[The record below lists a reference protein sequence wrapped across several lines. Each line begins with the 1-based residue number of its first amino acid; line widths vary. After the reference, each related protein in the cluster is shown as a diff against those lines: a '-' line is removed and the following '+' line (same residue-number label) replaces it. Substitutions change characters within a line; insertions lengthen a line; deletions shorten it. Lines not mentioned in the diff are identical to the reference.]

1 MADYKDIKYDFSGA
15 NLTALNATQLTSGT
29 TPDARYT
36 TLPAVSGANLT
47 SLTATNLSSGTVPT
61 ARLGSGTASSSTVLY
76 GDQTYKAEP
85 GLTGWSTDSGSNDSL
100 VPASASAGIYLGVAA
115 ATAANLLDDYEEGT
129 FTPTITSSGSDPTQ
143 SYATQVGHYVK
154 IGNLVQVQGYV
165 QTAAS
170 GVSGGS
176 GTDCFVDALPF
187 TSKNTT
193 NQRSGMSIG
202 YASTWGTTRGVPT
215 NAAIHPNQTRMYL
228 KVQNNASN
236 ILSTVLTQVSAADVT
251 NGTSVIFGGAYHS
264 E

>member
-1 MADYKDIKYDFSGA
+1 VSTLNVDKVDPSTGTALEIGSSGDTITIPSGA
-15 NLTALNATQLTSGT
+15 TIVN
-29 TPDARYT
+29 
-36 TLPAVSGANLT
+36 
-47 SLTATNLSSGTVPT
+47 
-61 ARLGSGTASSSTVLY
+61 SGTAT
-76 GDQTYKAEP
+76 GFGTT
-85 GLTGWSTDSGSNDSL
+85 LTGSTNNT
-100 VPASASAGIYLGVAA
+100 VTTV
-115 ATAANLLDDYEEGT
+115 TAANAISGEANLQFDGTDLTVSTGNVVLGTSGKGIDFSANTGAAGMVSQLLDDYEEGT